1 MAPRLR
7 MKKSGINASPGNSSG
22 ECFFIFGSLA
32 KVTFHP
38 TIPPMIPVHRA
49 IIFLTLL
56 LAGCA
61 SYKPMP
67 LSSAAIE
74 KGLAAADPHQLQ
86 VSAQSIKHPLL
97 RPIVFDD
104 RNGLTPDQAAILA
117 VLANPS
123 LRAVRDERGLA
134 ASQLLQAGILPNPQ
148 VSFGEQYPYGGAI
161 DGAVTASDVG
171 LSWDVTQLISH
182 DAKVRAARANADS
195 VDLSIAWQE
204 WQIAQAAKTAVYDVV
219 SLEAQ
224 FALARDL
231 DQHQAQNLSV
241 IRDAVNRHER
251 TMLDL
256 TAAQDASLDAHT
268 AVLQAERDL
277 DHQRLMLNKTLGLA
291 PDARVSLNPNITL
304 PDHLDVWPA
313 EQILSGLEDR
323 RLDLLALKLGYQ
335 NQEQT
340 LRAAVLNQFPRIN
353 IGFDRQRDN
362 TNVQSVG
369 FAVTVDLPIF
379 DRNQGVIAVETAT
392 RQKLF
397 DEYLDRVFEAR
408 FDVYAAI
415 DDLNAISRQIT
426 AEQAAIPSQQLID
439 TYRDAMDQRNIDVL
453 SYYNAIANRTQK
465 QLQLLKLKQ
474 ELMDNQI
481 ALELAAGEYLSAS
494 QR

>member
-1 MAPRLR
+1 MPPILSFHQ
-7 MKKSGINASPGNSSG
+7 MTVL
-22 ECFFIFGSLA
+22 LA
-32 KVTFHP
+32 V
-38 TIPPMIPVHRA
+38 
-49 IIFLTLL
+49 L

-61 SYKPMP
+61 RYKPMP
-67 LSSAAIE
+67 LSPSAVE
-74 KGLAAADPHQLQ
+74 HGLAAPDPDQLQ
-86 VSAQSIKHPLL
+86 VSAKSIKHPLL
-97 RPIVFDD
+97 KPVAFDD
-104 RNGLTPDQAAILA
+104 RQGLTPDQAAILA

-148 VSFGEQYPYGGAI
+148 VTFGEQYPYAGAI

-182 DAKVRAARANADS
+182 DAKVRAAQANADS

-224 FALARDL
+224 LALARTI
-231 DQHQAQNLSV
+231 DQRQAQNLSI
-241 IRDAVNRHER
+241 IRDAVNRHEK

-256 TAAQDASLDAHT
+256 TAAQDASLDAHA
-268 AVLQAERDL
+268 AVLAQERDL
-277 DHQRLMLNKTLGLA
+277 DRQRLTLNKTLGVA
-291 PDARVSLNPNITL
+291 PDTRVRLDPNITL
-304 PDHLDVWPA
+304 PDHLDVLPA

-340 LRAAVLNQFPRIN
+340 LRAAVLEQFPKIN

-362 TNVQSVG
+362 TNVHSVG

-379 DRNQGVIAVETAT
+379 DRNQGAIAVESAT

-397 DEYLDRVFEAR
+397 DEFVERVSEAR
-408 FDVYAAI
+408 FDVYFSI
-415 DDLNAISRQIT
+415 DDLNAIARQIA
-426 AEQAAIPSQQLID
+426 AEQAAIPSLRVID
-439 TYRDAMDQRNIDVL
+439 SYRDALDRGNIDVL
-453 SYYNAIANRTQK
+453 SYYAAVSNRDQK
-465 QLQLLKLKQ
+465 QLEILKFKQ
-474 ELMDNQI
+474 QLMDNQI
-481 ALELAAGEYLSAS
+481 ALELAAGEYLSEA
-494 QR
+494 RN

>member
-1 MAPRLR
+1 
-7 MKKSGINASPGNSSG
+7 
-22 ECFFIFGSLA
+22 
-32 KVTFHP
+32 
-38 TIPPMIPVHRA
+38 
-49 IIFLTLL
+49 
-56 LAGCA
+56 
-61 SYKPMP
+61 
-67 LSSAAIE
+67 
-74 KGLAAADPHQLQ
+74 
-86 VSAQSIKHPLL
+86 
-97 RPIVFDD
+97 
-104 RNGLTPDQAAILA
+104 
-117 VLANPS
+117 
-123 LRAVRDERGLA
+123 
-134 ASQLLQAGILPNPQ
+134 
-148 VSFGEQYPYGGAI
+148 
-161 DGAVTASDVG
+161 VTASDVG

>member
-1 MAPRLR
+1 MPPVVSLHRTT
-7 MKKSGINASPGNSSG
+7 
-22 ECFFIFGSLA
+22 IFGA
-32 KVTFHP
+32 
-38 TIPPMIPVHRA
+38 
-49 IIFLTLL
+49 LL

-74 KGLAAADPHQLQ
+74 QGLAAPDHHHLQ

-97 RPIVFDD
+97 QPVAFDD
-104 RNGLTPDQAAILA
+104 RRGLTPDQAAILA

-148 VSFGEQYPYGGAI
+148 VSFGEQFPYGGAI

-204 WQIAQAAKTAVYDVV
+204 WQVAQAAKSAVYDVIA
-219 SLEAQ
+219 LEAQ
-224 FALARDL
+224 FILARDL
-231 DQHQAQNLSV
+231 DQHQAENLSV

-256 TAAQDASLDAHT
+256 TAAEDASLDAHA
-268 AVLQAERDL
+268 AVLEVEHDL
-277 DHQRLMLNKTLGLA
+277 NHRRLMLNKTLGLS
-291 PDARVSLNPNITL
+291 PDARVRLDSNITL
-304 PDHLDVWPA
+304 PDHVDVLPA
-313 EQILSGLEDR
+313 ELILSGLEDR

-335 NQEQT
+335 DQEQT
-340 LRAAVLNQFPRIN
+340 LRAAVLEQFPRIN
-353 IGFDRQRDN
+353 IGFSRDRDN

-397 DEYLDRVFEAR
+397 DEYLQRVFEAR

-415 DDLNAISRQIT
+415 DDLNAISQQIT
-426 AEQAAIPSQQLID
+426 AEEAAVPSQQLID
-439 TYRDAMDQRNIDVL
+439 SYRDALDQRNIDVL
-453 SYYNAIANRTQK
+453 SYYTAIANRTQK
-465 QLQLLKLKQ
+465 QLQVLKLKQ
-474 ELMDNQI
+474 QLMDNQI

-494 QR
+494 QQ